1 MAKHEILIH
10 ENTGATKVAA
20 PYLGS
25 YISKE
30 TVRLAGYAEQV
41 SAKCGLP
48 AIQVQAI
55 ITGAFEAWEELEKE
69 ALTRIHTDIGTIYGV
84 ITGSFPTS
92 DAAFDPEVNA
102 LELALRLD
110 DAIRLDLADVTP
122 VVSTDES
129 VTKMRL
135 DNVVDVA
142 TVKPYNLI
150 HGGNATRL
158 QGYNMVATDA
168 EWEAY
173 FENALGVRFP
183 FVITEDVSKQLKIGH
198 LDPAPTEGCDGKMV
212 VKSKAGDPTGPL
224 QTSFRK
230 VKYLKVA
237 SAGPRIDKGYPSTD
251 PSRVGVYVLY
261 GGFTLEGERLTGGTL
276 KLKYS
281 TDGKTM
287 QEVALISDMYAVTD
301 TKIDL
306 VPNAISDYIE
316 MSHNAVKPVLTV
328 TTPEGSASY
337 AFTSSGD

>member
-110 DAIRLDLADVTP
+110 DAI
-122 VVSTDES
+122 
-129 VTKMRL
+129 
-135 DNVVDVA
+135 
-142 TVKPYNLI
+142 
-150 HGGNATRL
+150 
-158 QGYNMVATDA
+158 
-168 EWEAY
+168 
-173 FENALGVRFP
+173 
-183 FVITEDVSKQLKIGH
+183 H

-237 SAGPRIDKGYPSTD
+237 SAGPRLDKGYPSTD

>member
-1 MAKHEILIH
+1 MAKHEIIIR
-10 ENTGATKVAA
+10 ENTGALKESA
-20 PYLGS
+20 PYLGT
-25 YISKE
+25 YITKE

-41 SAKCGLP
+41 AAKCGLP

-55 ITGAFEAWEELEKE
+55 ITGAFEAWEELELE
-69 ALTRIHTDIGTIYGV
+69 ALTRIHTGLGTICGT

-92 DAAFDPEVNA
+92 DAPFDPAVNA

-110 DAIRLDLADVTP
+110 DAIRLALSDVTP
-122 VVSTDES
+122 TVSTDES
-129 VTKMRL
+129 ITKLRL

-150 HGGNATRL
+150 HGAGDTRL
-158 QGYNMVATDA
+158 QGFNMVSTDA
-168 EWEAY
+168 DWEAY
-173 FENALGVRFP
+173 FENTLGVRFP

-198 LDPAPTEGCDGKMV
+198 LDPAPAEGCDGKMV
-212 VKSKAGDPTGPL
+212 VKSKAGDPSGPL

-230 VKYLKVA
+230 VKYLAVVRNKPV
-237 SAGPRIDKGYPSTD
+237 ITKGYPPND

-281 TDGKTM
+281 TDGVTI
-287 QEVALISDMYAVTD
+287 QEVELVPDTYAVTD

-306 VPNAISDYIE
+306 TPNAISDYIE
-316 MSHNAVKPVLTV
+316 MSHTGVKPVLTV

-337 AFTSSGD
+337 EFTSSGD